1 MSPALKY
8 FLAIGWSFLLI
19 GVAFALWFVHIP
31 VVVAR
36 LGLEPWLLGIA
47 LLSGSVGGLLMMA
60 PSAVIVMRLGA
71 SRAVAWTLPPF
82 ALLAQAP
89 IHVPSVPLLFV
100 ALAAGGMVMGV
111 LNTAANTRAS
121 DWEGE
126 TGRPM
131 MSVFH
136 AFYSGGALVGA
147 LLGAWMLS
155 LEEGSGVALL
165 VALAVMLA
173 VSVAVIPWFGPSVP
187 HPVREGGP
195 GAKAALGSP
204 FLIALAGL
212 ALFADSVEGAVNE
225 WSSLYLYTVRDLT
238 EAQAAWGFAVFSAVM
253 TTVRIFGALVV
264 ARFGER
270 RVLLAGGLLIFAGF
284 TVILLAPHPMLAV
297 AGFGVVALGS
307 ANLVPVL
314 TSLGGKAE
322 GVPPAAGIALVAAA
336 CTAGMLM
343 GPPVIGFVAQGFG
356 LAVALAVVGCF
367 GLVVASGVALLRWPA
382 ARVVTMKGTGG

>member
-1 MSPALKY
+1 VRPALKS
-8 FLAIGWSFLLI
+8 FLAIAWAFLLI

-36 LGLEPWLLGIA
+36 LGLEPWLLGLA
-47 LLSGSVGGLLMMA
+47 LLSGSLGGLLMMA
-60 PSAVIVMRLGA
+60 PSAVIVMRLGP
-71 SRAVAWTLPPF
+71 SRAVAWTLAPF
-82 ALLAQAP
+82 AVLAQAP
-89 IHVPSVPLLFV
+89 IHVPSVPLLFL

-111 LNTAANTRAS
+111 LNTASNTRAS
-121 DWEGE
+121 DWEVE

-147 LLGAWMLS
+147 VLGAWMLG
-155 LEEGSGVALL
+155 LPGGSGVALL
-165 VALAVMLA
+165 VALGVMVA

-187 HPVREGGP
+187 HPRAAGAP
-195 GAKAALGSP
+195 GARAALASP
-204 FLIALAGL
+204 FLIALAGI
-212 ALFADSVEGAVNE
+212 ALFSDSVEGAVNE
-225 WSSLYLYTVRDLT
+225 WSALYLHTVRDLT
-238 EAQAAWGFAVFSAVM
+238 KAQAAWGFAVFSAVM

-270 RVLLAGGLLIFAGF
+270 RVLLAGGVLIAVGF
-284 TVILLAPHPMLAV
+284 GVILLAPSPHVAI

-314 TSLGGKAE
+314 TSLGGRAE

-356 LAVALAVVGCF
+356 LSVALAVVGCF
-367 GLVVASGVALLRWPA
+367 GLVVAGGVAALRWPA
-382 ARVVTMKGTGG
+382 ARRV

>member
-1 MSPALKY
+1 MTPAFRS
-8 FLAIGWSFLLI
+8 FLAIGWGFLMI

-47 LLSGSVGGLLMMA
+47 LLSGSVGGLLAMA

-71 SRAVAWTLPPF
+71 SRAVAMTLPVF

-89 IHVPSVPLLFV
+89 IHVPSVPLLFA

-111 LNTAANTRAS
+111 LNTALNTRAA

-126 TGRPM
+126 VGRPM
-131 MSVFH
+131 MSVYH
-136 AFYSGGALVGA
+136 AFYSGGALAGA
-147 LLGAWMLS
+147 VLGAWMLG
-155 LEEGSGVALL
+155 LPGGSGVALL
-165 VALAVMLA
+165 VALGVMVV
-173 VSVAVIPWFGPSVP
+173 VSVAILPWFGPSVP
-187 HPVREGGP
+187 HPRAEGAP
-195 GAKAALGSP
+195 GARAALASP
-204 FLIALAGL
+204 FLIGLAGV
-212 ALFADSVEGAVNE
+212 ALFSDSVEGAVNE
-225 WSSLYLYTVRDLT
+225 WSSLYLHGVRGLT
-238 EAQAAWGFAVFSAVM
+238 EAQAAWGFATFSAVM
-253 TTVRIFGALVV
+253 TGVRIFGALVV

-270 RVLLAGGLLIFAGF
+270 RVLLAGGLLIALGF
-284 TVILLAPHPMLAV
+284 CVILLAPSPHVSV

-314 TSLGGKAE
+314 TSLGGRAE
-322 GVPPAAGIALVAAA
+322 GVPPAAGIALVTAA

-343 GPPVIGFVAQGFG
+343 GPPMIGFVAQGFG

-367 GLVVASGVALLRWPA
+367 GLIVAGGVAALRWPA
-382 ARVVTMKGTGG
+382 GRTV

>member
-1 MSPALKY
+1 MSASLKS
-8 FLAIGWSFLLI
+8 FVAVAWAFLLI

-47 LLSGSVGGLLMMA
+47 LLSGSVGGLIVMA

-71 SRAVAWTLPPF
+71 SRVIAWTLPAF
-82 ALLAQAP
+82 AVLAQVP

-100 ALAAGGMVMGV
+100 ALGAGGMVMGL
-111 LNTAANTRAS
+111 LNTAINTRAS
-121 DWEGE
+121 DWEVE

-131 MSVFH
+131 MSVYH
-136 AFYSGGALVGA
+136 AFYSGGALLGA
-147 LLGAWMLS
+147 VLGAWMLT
-155 LEEGSGVALL
+155 LAGGSVAALL
-165 VALAVMLA
+165 VALAVMFVL
-173 VSVAVIPWFGPSVP
+173 SVAVIRWFGPSVP
-187 HPVREGGP
+187 HPRREGGP
-195 GAKAALGSP
+195 GARAAFGSP
-204 FLIALAGL
+204 FLIALAGI
-212 ALFADSVEGAVNE
+212 ALFSDSVEGAVNE
-225 WSSLYLYTVRDLT
+225 WSALYLHTVRDLT

-270 RVLLAGGLLIFAGF
+270 RVLLAGGLLIACGFA
-284 TVILLAPHPMLAV
+284 VILTAPHPMLSI
-297 AGFGVVALGS
+297 AGFGVVALGG

-314 TSLGGKAE
+314 TSLGGRAE
-322 GVPPAAGIALVAAA
+322 GVPPAAGIAMVAAA

-356 LAVALAVVGCF
+356 LTAALAVVGCF
-367 GLVVASGVALLRWPA
+367 GLVVAGGVAALRWPA
-382 ARVVTMKGTGG
+382 ARTV